1 MSIGG
6 SSPRKRSAQILCGV
20 LAGPLFVTA
29 FTAIGAARRG
39 YDWRRYPVSSL
50 AIGRQGW
57 QQRTNFIVAGVLY
70 SCAAVGLGRS
80 DRRRIGP
87 RAVPTLVAGVGIGLI
102 GSGLF
107 VTDYVGERPTEGPGV
122 TNRGPAVAAR
132 TRRTRAGQIHDLCGI
147 PVFVGIPIA
156 GLASA
161 ATAVRSRDYRWA
173 CYSAG
178 SSMMM
183 AGSLVLFGA
192 AIRGQ
197 SRIRGKSGIFQR
209 ISIATGLGWLSS
221 MSLRG
226 LSKYRPESSSAS
238 AQAWRVVRLPWCRR
252 RQSNP
257 CH

>member
-1 MSIGG
+1 VSVPGR
-6 SSPRKRSAQILCGV
+6 SPRARSSQILGGV

-57 QQRTNFIVAGVLY
+57 QQRTNFILVGLLY
-70 SCAAVGLGRS
+70 SCAAVGLGRC

-87 RAVPTLVAGVGIGLI
+87 RAVPALVAGVGIGLI

-107 VTDYVGERPTEGPGV
+107 VTDYVGDLPHDGPAGKNKGHADALTTRPT
-122 TNRGPAVAAR
+122 R
-132 TRRTRAGQIHDLCGI
+132 TGQMHNLCGI
-147 PVFVGIPIA
+147 PVFVGVPIA

-161 ATAVRSRDYRWA
+161 ATAVHGRDYRWA
-173 CYSAG
+173 FYSAG
-178 SSMMM
+178 SSTVI
-183 AGSLVLFGA
+183 AGSLLLFGA

-197 SRIRGKSGIFQR
+197 SRLRGKSGILQR

-221 MSLRG
+221 LSLRG
-226 LSKYRPESSSAS
+226 LS
-238 AQAWRVVRLPWCRR
+238 
-252 RQSNP
+252 
-257 CH
+257 H

>member
-1 MSIGG
+1 VLVGG
-6 SSPRKRSAQILCGV
+6 GSPRKRSAQILCGA

-57 QQRTNFIVAGVLY
+57 RQRTNFILAGVLY
-70 SCAAVGLGRS
+70 SCAAAGLGRS

-87 RAVPTLVAGVGIGLI
+87 RAVPALIAGVGIGLI

-107 VTDYVGERPTEGPGV
+107 VTDYVGDLPSEGPDEK
-122 TNRGPAVAAR
+122 NRGPADAAPAR
-132 TRRTRAGQIHDLCGI
+132 PTRAGQMHNLFGI
-147 PVFVGIPIA
+147 PVFAGIPIA

-178 SSMMM
+178 SSTVM
-183 AGSLVLFGA
+183 AGSILLFGA

-197 SRIRGKSGIFQR
+197 SRLRGKSGIFQR
-209 ISIATGLGWLSS
+209 ISIATGFGWLSS
-221 MSLRG
+221 LSLRG
-226 LSKYRPESSSAS
+226 LS
-238 AQAWRVVRLPWCRR
+238 Q
-252 RQSNP
+252 
-257 CH
+257 

>member
-1 MSIGG
+1 MSVGG
-6 SSPRKRSAQILCGV
+6 RSARRRSAQILCGA

-29 FTAIGAARRG
+29 FTVIGAARRG

-57 QQRTNFIVAGVLY
+57 RQRTNFILAGVLY
-70 SCAAVGLGRS
+70 LCAAAGLGRS

-87 RAVPTLVAGVGIGLI
+87 RAVPALIAGAAIGLI

-107 VTDYVGERPTEGPGV
+107 VTDYVGDFPSEGPDEK
-122 TNRGPAVAAR
+122 NRGPADAAP
-132 TRRTRAGQIHDLCGI
+132 TRPTRAGQLHNLCGI
-147 PVFVGIPIA
+147 PVFAGIPIA

-178 SSMMM
+178 SSTVM
-183 AGSLVLFGA
+183 AGSIVLFGS

-197 SRIRGKSGIFQR
+197 SRLRGKSGIFQR

-221 MSLRG
+221 LSLRG
-226 LSKYRPESSSAS
+226 LS
-238 AQAWRVVRLPWCRR
+238 Q
-252 RQSNP
+252 
-257 CH
+257 

>member
-1 MSIGG
+1 MSVGG
-6 SSPRKRSAQILCGV
+6 RSPRNRSAQILCGA

-50 AIGRQGW
+50 GIGRQGW
-57 QQRTNFIVAGVLY
+57 RQRANFILAGVLY
-70 SCAAVGLGRS
+70 SCAAAGLGRS

-87 RAVPTLVAGVGIGLI
+87 RAVPALVAGVGIGLI

-107 VTDYVGERPTEGPGV
+107 VTDYVGDLPSESPDETADAGPTLPTHAAPTRPTG
-122 TNRGPAVAAR
+122 
-132 TRRTRAGQIHDLCGI
+132 AGQMHDLCGI
-147 PVFVGIPIA
+147 PVFAGIPIA

-178 SSMMM
+178 SSAAM
-183 AGSLVLFGA
+183 AGSLFLFGS

-197 SRIRGKSGIFQR
+197 SRLRGKSGLLQR

-221 MSLRG
+221 LSRRG
-226 LSKYRPESSSAS
+226 VSH
-238 AQAWRVVRLPWCRR
+238 RR
-252 RQSNP
+252 AGN
-257 CH
+257 

>member
-1 MSIGG
+1 MH
-6 SSPRKRSAQILCGV
+6 SAQILCGV

-57 QQRTNFIVAGVLY
+57 LQRTNFILAGVLY
-70 SCAAVGLGRS
+70 SCAAAGLAGS

-87 RAVPTLVAGVGIGLI
+87 RAVPALIAGVGIGLI

-107 VTDYVGERPTEGPGV
+107 VTDYVGDLPSEGPADV
-122 TNRGPAVAAR
+122 APA
-132 TRRTRAGQIHDLCGI
+132 RRTRTGQMHDLCGI
-147 PVFVGIPIA
+147 PVFAGIPIA
-156 GLASA
+156 GLVSA

-178 SSMMM
+178 SSTVM
-183 AGSLVLFGA
+183 AGSFLLVGA

-197 SRIRGKSGIFQR
+197 SRLRGKSGILQR
-209 ISIATGLGWLSS
+209 ISIAIGLGWLSS
-221 MSLRG
+221 LSLRG
-226 LSKYRPESSSAS
+226 VSH
-238 AQAWRVVRLPWCRR
+238 RR
-252 RQSNP
+252 AGN
-257 CH
+257 

>member
-1 MSIGG
+1 VSVGG
-6 SSPRKRSAQILCGV
+6 RSPRKRSAQILCGA

-29 FTAIGAARRG
+29 FTAIGAERRG

-50 AIGRQGW
+50 AIGRKGW
-57 QQRTNFIVAGVLY
+57 YQRANFILAGVLY
-70 SCAAVGLGRS
+70 SYAAAGIGHS

-87 RAVPTLVAGVGIGLI
+87 RAVPALIAGVGIGLI

-107 VTDYVGERPTEGPGV
+107 VTDYVGDLPREGPHEE
-122 TNRGPAVAAR
+122 NRGPAR
-132 TRRTRAGQIHDLCGI
+132 PTRAGQVHNLCGI

-178 SSMMM
+178 SSTVM

-197 SRIRGKSGIFQR
+197 SRLRGKSGVLQR
-209 ISIATGLGWLSS
+209 ISIAIGLGWLSS
-221 MSLRG
+221 LSVRG
-226 LSKYRPESSSAS
+226 LSR
-238 AQAWRVVRLPWCRR
+238 
-252 RQSNP
+252 
-257 CH
+257 